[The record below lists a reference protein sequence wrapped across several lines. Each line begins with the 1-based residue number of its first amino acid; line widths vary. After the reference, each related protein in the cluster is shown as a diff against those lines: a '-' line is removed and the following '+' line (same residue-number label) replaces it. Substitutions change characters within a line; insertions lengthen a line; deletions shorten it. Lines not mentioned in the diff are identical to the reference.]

1 MTPASFRLYVGTGHL
16 SSSVGYPSYGCEN
29 ILDDDFSPSS
39 ILFAVLFAR
48 YTHEFPAGCVWCD
61 TPGTSNPTSDLLHSP
76 NTHASTPSGVA
87 SSHLCGTQPS
97 SPPTFTRCSHT
108 RAPTEPP
115 RQATA
120 TSAPSPDGIGG
131 GAPARFT
138 SRTLARETASP
149 NLFLPPLRPP
159 LPRSLPRRPPPDLL
173 PGSGSANEA
182 DIESLGTIVCS
193 STSALSGTLGPRIS
207 LSNSLRLAAWP
218 LSHCPLRIHDMSSDR
233 CAPSNVVAR
242 HVPDPS
248 SVSHATS
255 ASGSYPDWNSMGGT
269 LLSAVSPVSSEIS
282 SRNPIP
288 SDDAS
293 NVSDHDAVNPR
304 QMPSPPTVMRPRG
317 PSGLSGSELPR
328 LVASAAASSS
338 SIPSSSDASSA
349 SDAPLGVLVHA
360 DAVRPKATAC
370 AFSLNREAHL
380 YPSGGI
386 GERRR

>member
-1 MTPASFRLYVGTGHL
+1 M
-16 SSSVGYPSYGCEN
+16 
-29 ILDDDFSPSS
+29 
-39 ILFAVLFAR
+39 
-48 YTHEFPAGCVWCD
+48 
-61 TPGTSNPTSDLLHSP
+61 LLHQCPQRHPRS
-76 NTHASTPSGVA
+76 ADQLEQQSTPRG
-87 SSHLCGTQPS
+87 
-97 SPPTFTRCSHT
+97 
-108 RAPTEPP
+108 
-115 RQATA
+115 
-120 TSAPSPDGIGG
+120 
-131 GAPARFT
+131 
-138 SRTLARETASP
+138 LAVE
-149 NLFLPPLRPP
+149 P
-159 LPRSLPRRPPPDLL
+159 LPAAYPRYEQRSVR
-173 PGSGSANEA
+173 A
-182 DIESLGTIVCS
+182 
-193 STSALSGTLGPRIS
+193 
-207 LSNSLRLAAWP
+207 
-218 LSHCPLRIHDMSSDR
+218 
-233 CAPSNVVAR
+233 SNVVAR

-338 SIPSSSDASSA
+338 STSSSSDASSA

-370 AFSLNREAHL
+370 AFPLNREAHL
-380 YPSGGI
+380 YPGESGNVDGSSVIVSSPRTSRPSTRWHRRMHRWRRPSIVKRSRVWALRREIIHKVRPAPGEPGLAGFEVRLPNRGLPPPRITEGLARSGVDGVRDVHLDLGHAAGEARRCGPARWVRRWVRPRRAQPRLGPPSRDFFTSDFHVKTALTI
-386 GERRR
+386 GTLSSRSDRIRARSTAGSTSVSSSRTRQRQW